1 MFGLFRSPPFNDPD
15 LGLFERSRG
24 RWRGQIVLAGKPLRL
39 AVAGAHGAPDAQALA
54 VAKLLPAI
62 WSSNREAVAR
72 ALIEHLEPYREAV
85 AAGEVEPPNR
95 PLPVIPQPVDVWQFV
110 ELQSASVTPLSSRL
124 ISEVALSTT
133 WDEEHTL
140 GVRFDGG
147 AFVELNGSI
156 LPE

>member
-85 AAGEVEPPNR
+85 AAGEVEPP
-95 PLPVIPQPVDVWQFV
+95 I
-110 ELQSASVTPLSSRL
+110 
-124 ISEVALSTT
+124 
-133 WDEEHTL
+133 
-140 GVRFDGG
+140 VRFRSSLSRWM
-147 AFVELNGSI
+147 FGSSWSSSQ
-156 LPE
+156 PPSRR